1 MSSRVSHPSNTAF
14 ERAIVTPLGKIMDF
28 AYLYTSF
35 EGRINRKPYWMG
47 LIVLVIVMMVIMF
60 AAIYLVGGSVLAND
74 TRTRLITFVLQLLF
88 LYPSAALMVKRLQDR
103 NRPGYFA
110 AFLLVPMVIKAVTDL
125 MGMTGSPVD
134 QNALDYLLNI
144 IIFVV
149 SVWFFIE
156 LGCLRGTVGPN
167 QYGPDPLGAVPAPAR

>member
-1 MSSRVSHPSNTAF
+1 
-14 ERAIVTPLGKIMDF
+14 MDF
-28 AYLYTSF
+28 GYLYTSF
-35 EGRINRKPYWMG
+35 EGRINRKSYWIG
-47 LIVLVIVMMVIMF
+47 LLALIIVMMVVMF
-60 AAIYLVGGSVLAND
+60 GALFLVGGSIVAND
-74 TRTRLITFVLQLLF
+74 FQTRMITFVLQLAF
-88 LYPSAALMVKRLQDR
+88 LYPSAALMVKRLHDR

-110 AFLLVPMVIKAVTDL
+110 AFLLVPVVIKAVTDL

-149 SVWFFIE
+149 SIWFFIE